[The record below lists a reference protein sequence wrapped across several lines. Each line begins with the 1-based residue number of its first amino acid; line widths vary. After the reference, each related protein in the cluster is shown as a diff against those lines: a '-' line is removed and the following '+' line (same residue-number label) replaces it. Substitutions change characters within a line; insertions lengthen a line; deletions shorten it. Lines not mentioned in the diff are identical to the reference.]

1 MKRNIVVERKK
12 CQQRFQ
18 AAVGF
23 DRKLSQGRTR
33 VSELWDA
40 CGLAASEA
48 IWHFTIVQTARAID
62 FVSIEEYLEGEEV
75 SAIKHEYVGGVVYAM
90 SGASD
95 AHNTIAL
102 NIAAALKGKLR
113 RGQCRVFMSDVKARL
128 AEDEFYYPDV
138 MVCCDPQDNHSHYK
152 EHPKVVFEV
161 LSESTERIDRGE
173 KFQNYT
179 RLESLQEYFLIAQ
192 DRMEVTAF
200 RRSNGWK
207 AEVLHG
213 AGTELRVESI
223 EFSMPLRDIYDG
235 VSV

>member
-1 MKRNIVVERKK
+1 MPEAVSSCGRIASNLSKAEQRVLER
-12 CQQRFQ
+12 
-18 AAVGF
+18 
-23 DRKLSQGRTR
+23 
-33 VSELWDA
+33 WHA
-40 CGLAASEA
+40 CGLAAREV

-62 FVSIEEYLEGEEV
+62 FLSVEEYLEGEEISTV
-75 SAIKHEYVGGVVYAM
+75 KHEYVGGVVYAM
-90 SGASD
+90 SGTSD

-102 NIAAALKGKLR
+102 NLASTLREKLR
-113 RGQCRVFMSDVKARL
+113 GGQCRVFISDVKARL

-138 MVCCDPQDNHSHYK
+138 MVCCDPRETHSHYK

-161 LSESTERIDRGE
+161 LSDSTERIDRGE

-179 RLESLQEYFLIAQ
+179 RLESLREYILVAQ

-200 RRSNGWK
+200 RRSNNWK

-213 AGTELRVESI
+213 AGTELHVESI
-223 EFSMPLRDIYDG
+223 EFSMPLGEIYDG